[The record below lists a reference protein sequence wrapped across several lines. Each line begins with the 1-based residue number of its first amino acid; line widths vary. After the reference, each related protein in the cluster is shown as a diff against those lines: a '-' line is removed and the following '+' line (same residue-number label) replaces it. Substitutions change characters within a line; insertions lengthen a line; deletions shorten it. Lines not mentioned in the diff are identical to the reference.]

1 MLPGCLL
8 KERNVEMHNA
18 MLSSVIFPRRRADFK
33 IFQQLIPLPG
43 DLLSSGSLLA
53 SPSPSAIEAAR
64 FLSGRA
70 LDSFKEC
77 GRLMCI
83 GIGEGAYKEEGGGLP
98 TWWFLGSSISVFVS
112 FECVHRVDVVSTTK
126 CVVFTAI
133 ERMGSCSRVVE
144 GTCQWNVRSRDDWVQ
159 RSGVGLDEQV

>member
-83 GIGEGAYKEEGGGLP
+83 GIGESG
-98 TWWFLGSSISVFVS
+98 
-112 FECVHRVDVVSTTK
+112 
-126 CVVFTAI
+126 I
-133 ERMGSCSRVVE
+133 ERFLA
-144 GTCQWNVRSRDDWVQ
+144 WWVQ
-159 RSGVGLDEQV
+159 CWADEVGGINTQYDKVRCIYSNREDGVLQPCCRGNVPVECEEQG

>member
-1 MLPGCLL
+1 MLPGCVL

-53 SPSPSAIEAAR
+53 SPSPTAIEAAR

-77 GRLMCI
+77 RRLMCI
-83 GIGEGAYKEEGGGLP
+83 GIGEVLNGSWRGGYSAGQ
-98 TWWFLGSSISVFVS
+98 
-112 FECVHRVDVVSTTK
+112 TK
-126 CVVFTAI
+126 L
-133 ERMGSCSRVVE
+133 MG
-144 GTCQWNVRSRDDWVQ
+144 
-159 RSGVGLDEQV
+159 

>member
-83 GIGEGAYKEEGGGLP
+83 GIGEV
-98 TWWFLGSSISVFVS
+98 SSTKRECSCCYVFVL
-112 FECVHRVDVVSTTK
+112 HRICLLGVIPGRLNLRPP
-126 CVVFTAI
+126 C
-133 ERMGSCSRVVE
+133 RMP
-144 GTCQWNVRSRDDWVQ
+144 
-159 RSGVGLDEQV
+159 